1 MLSNADHA
9 AFAEALPVTTDDLQA
24 LEIVVDRMRQ
34 KLKKSKTFL
43 LEDMEF
49 HRLLYR
55 KLNNRVL
62 LNILEMFW
70 KLFGQI
76 EEGSRHSLRQL
87 SESVNQHQA
96 ILQRNHTPDVCE
108 ARRDAFDIDDG
119 GGGMFE
125 HALRSID
132 DQHHPALRGAGD

>member
-1 MLSNADHA
+1 
-9 AFAEALPVTTDDLQA
+9 
-24 LEIVVDRMRQ
+24 
-34 KLKKSKTFL
+34 
-43 LEDMEF
+43 MEF

-55 KLNNRVL
+55 RLNNRVL

-96 ILQRNHTPDVCE
+96 ILTALKKGDVRRAE
-108 ARRDAFDIDDG
+108 HLLRLHFRDAERLIS
-119 GGGMFE
+119 E
-125 HALRSID
+125 ASTRVLSST
-132 DQHHPALRGAGD
+132 

>member
-1 MLSNADHA
+1 M
-9 AFAEALPVTTDDLQA
+9 
-24 LEIVVDRMRQ
+24 VVDRMRQ

-96 ILQRNHTPDVCE
+96 ILVALKKGDVTHAE
-108 ARRDAFDIDDG
+108 HLLKLHFRDAERRIS
-119 GGGMFE
+119 E
-125 HALRSID
+125 ASAKVRSST
-132 DQHHPALRGAGD
+132 